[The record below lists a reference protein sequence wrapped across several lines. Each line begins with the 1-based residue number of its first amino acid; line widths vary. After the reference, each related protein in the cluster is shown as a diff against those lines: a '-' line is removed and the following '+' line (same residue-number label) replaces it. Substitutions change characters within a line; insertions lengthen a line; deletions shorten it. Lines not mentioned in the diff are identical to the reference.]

1 MEKQKFTIDYSGSG
15 VRSLRFLS
23 WVFIIGS
30 IVGGVML
37 LLSFKYLSSYSTTDN
52 IIGSQLLYGG
62 ICLMISGL
70 VFSITFRAFATI
82 AENSLY
88 QNIKLKIEIEKEF
101 EIRELPDK

>member
-30 IVGGVML
+30 IIGGIML
-37 LLSFKYLSSYSTTDN
+37 LPAFTYLSSYRTTD
-52 IIGSQLLYGG
+52 IILGNQLLYGG

-70 VFSITFRAFATI
+70 VFSITLRAFATI

-88 QNIKLKIEIEKEF
+88 QKIKLKLEIEKEF
-101 EIRELPDK
+101 EIRELPD